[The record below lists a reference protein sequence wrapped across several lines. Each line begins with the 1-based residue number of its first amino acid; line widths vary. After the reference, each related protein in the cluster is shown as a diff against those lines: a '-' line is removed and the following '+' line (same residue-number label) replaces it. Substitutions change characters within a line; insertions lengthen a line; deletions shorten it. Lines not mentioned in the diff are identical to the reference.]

1 MILHILWHL
10 HHPVINVV
18 VAGNL
23 SAVVSVEFYNLWE
36 IVINSIKFQILF
48 PTPIDSLCQS
58 IAGAA
63 SPENKFITILLS
75 FLEVCNQCLVGLAKF
90 WPIAVTKSAIKI
102 YGNSLKIDY
111 GIIHDQCLLCLLM
124 S

>member
-23 SAVVSVEFYNLWE
+23 SAVVSIEFDNLRK
-36 IVINSIKFQILF
+36 IVVDGIKFKILL
-48 PTPIDSLCQS
+48 PTPFDSLCQS
-58 IAGAA
+58 ISGAA
-63 SPENKFITILLS
+63 SPENKFITIS
-75 FLEVCNQCLVGLAKF
+75 FPFPEICNQCMVGLAKF

-102 YGNSLKIDY
+102 YCNSLKIDY